1 MVRGHRQRR
10 HGCAVQADPCWRHA
24 RSDRSRRASDPAY
37 RRRVRGAACRPRRA
51 IVPVPGAQARMSSSG
66 PAVPPHIVDAASH
79 VLAQDG
85 LAAATLERISAAAGV
100 SRMTLHRHGVSK
112 QDILRALTE
121 RLEADYRDAMW
132 EALVARGPAAER
144 LRIALE
150 RLCDVSERNLG
161 LLDGLSASARDAI
174 YHEPEGSRLTRSLF
188 VEPLERLLLDGLAE
202 GSLAA
207 VDAREM
213 ATVLFNAVGHTY
225 RHLRTGHGWDVERAR
240 AGILELAMSGLVA
253 RSGARGPKKPH

>member
-1 MVRGHRQRR
+1 
-10 HGCAVQADPCWRHA
+10 
-24 RSDRSRRASDPAY
+24 
-37 RRRVRGAACRPRRA
+37 
-51 IVPVPGAQARMSSSG
+51 MSSPG

-100 SRMTLHRHGVSK
+100 SRMTLHRRGVSK

-132 EALVARGPAAER
+132 EALVARGVAADR

-174 YHEPEGSRLTRSLF
+174 YHEPEGSRLTRSVF
-188 VEPLERLLLDGLAE
+188 VEPLERLLLDGAAD

-225 RHLRTGHGWDVERAR
+225 RHLRTGHGWEPSAPVRVCWTWR
-240 AGILELAMSGLVA
+240 CRGLSLAEKPIEGWDGGGFGA
-253 RSGARGPKKPH
+253 ARGCITRQRVRTSGSVSCKPPYRALNTARFG